1 MSESRN
7 KEHMNSIFQ
16 ASKLRGLAEPEP
28 GVDPCG
34 NFTLTWF
41 AGSTEIVVSFTPAIY
56 LIVTNGIATIR
67 YGCAVKTDSEVIDRV
82 EQELTKAAS

>member
-7 KEHMNSIFQ
+7 KERMNSMFQ
-16 ASKLRGLAEPEP
+16 ESKLHGLTDPEP
-28 GVDPCG
+28 GVDPSG

-56 LIVTNGIATIR
+56 LIVTNGVSTIR

-82 EQELTKAAS
+82 EQEIAKATS